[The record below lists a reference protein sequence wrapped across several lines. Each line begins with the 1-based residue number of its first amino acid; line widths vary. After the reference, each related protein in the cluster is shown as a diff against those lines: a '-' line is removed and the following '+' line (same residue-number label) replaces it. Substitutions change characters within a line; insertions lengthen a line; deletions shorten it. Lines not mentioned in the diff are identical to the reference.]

1 MHPFFLNGSAG
12 NLFGLYFPPVKDKTH
27 QGDILF
33 IPPFAEELN
42 RSRHMISRQARAFSA
57 RGFGV
62 LLIDLYGTGDS
73 QGRFEDA
80 RWDIWKNDLLKAI
93 DWLKEHTGHK
103 PRLWAMRTGALLA
116 LDLLKAQPDLT
127 ERMLLWAPVA
137 KGRNFINQ
145 FLRIQLAANMSDGSD
160 TVTASTTQE
169 LFEQLNQGQ
178 SLEIGGYALT
188 PEMAQSLSSL
198 SLANLYPPSEIKIN
212 WLDISLTEQALLSP
226 GSQRIIK
233 HWKERGVN
241 ISAKAIKDVPFWS
254 LQEPEWALSL
264 IEESNIL
271 TTET

>member
-12 NLFGLYFPPVKDKTH
+12 NLFGVYFPPVKDKTH

-42 RSRHMISRQARAFSA
+42 RSRHMITRQARVFAA
-57 RGFGV
+57 QGYGV

-73 QGRFEDA
+73 QGRFGEA
-80 RWDIWKNDLLKAI
+80 RWDIWKNDLLKGI
-93 DWLKEHTGHK
+93 DWLKKRTGNK

-116 LDLLKAQPDLT
+116 LDLVKDQPDLT
-127 ERMLLWAPVA
+127 EQILLWSPVA
-137 KGRNFINQ
+137 KGHSFINQ
-145 FLRIQLAANMSDGSD
+145 FLRIQLAANMSERSD

-178 SLEIGGYALT
+178 SLEVGGYRLT
-188 PEMAQSLSSL
+188 PEMAHSLSSL
-198 SLANLYPPSEIKIN
+198 SLAKLYPPSEIKIN
-212 WLDISLTEQALLSP
+212 WLDIALTDQALLSP

-233 HWKERGVN
+233 DWKERGVN
-241 ISAKAIKDVPFWS
+241 ISAKAIKDVAFWS

-264 IEESNIL
+264 IEESNQF